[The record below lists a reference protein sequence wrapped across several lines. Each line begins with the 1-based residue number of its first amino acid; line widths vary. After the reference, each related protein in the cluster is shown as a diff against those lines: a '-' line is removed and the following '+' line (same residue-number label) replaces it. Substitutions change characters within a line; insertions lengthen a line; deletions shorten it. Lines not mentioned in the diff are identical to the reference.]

1 MTAEMHVPCP
11 GFDSME
17 KVPPSQHTNAL
28 FHPPQSPSLASVAR
42 LAGGCHVEARAVVFH
57 VHPELRLCHLE
68 LNPRLSGLG
77 MARDVGHGLLDNAE
91 HSNFN
96 LGRESLVQPIGPQIK
111 DQRAQIS
118 ERLPSD
124 VPDCHQ
130 LALDVC
136 PVFRYRQLDGSRV
149 HPHGRQ
155 SLANIIVQLA
165 GDPPALFLLSRHQ
178 LAQQSTADFLLTA
191 QFLIERGQFPGAVLH
206 AFFERLVP
214 TPLLLQQ
221 RAQFDPH
228 LLKGLGQFAHFTR
241 TANAQGI
248 IQFSGRD
255 VASRLAEA
263 L

>member
-1 MTAEMHVPCP
+1 
-11 GFDSME
+11 
-17 KVPPSQHTNAL
+17 
-28 FHPPQSPSLASVAR
+28 VAR

-96 LGRESLVQPIGPQIK
+96 LGRESLVQPGSFQGDMHAPALEMLLGMGTHSWDQTQIIQDIGPQIK

-130 LALDVC
+130 LALDVY